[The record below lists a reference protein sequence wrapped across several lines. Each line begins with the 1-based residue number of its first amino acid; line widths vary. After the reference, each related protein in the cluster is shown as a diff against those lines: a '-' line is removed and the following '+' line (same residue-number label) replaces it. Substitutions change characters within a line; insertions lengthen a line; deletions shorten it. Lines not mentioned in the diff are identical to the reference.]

1 MNENFELENMRQQ
14 MALLKQKLEQ
24 QEIVNDSLI
33 RQSVKKNASFIN
45 NTHRLYFILDIIFIP
60 FTYLILCYFSH
71 LSIWIW
77 LYITCG
83 LIYDAWHRRRICRL
97 IDGRHLYE
105 QNLLEV
111 RKKVLKVKKY
121 ERTFNIISYPA
132 ITLWM
137 VLFFYNSYLAD
148 LHPSVIH
155 TIVAFII
162 AVAFCFGLCLYLDR
176 KMARHY
182 QDIIQQIE
190 DVTNSE
196 EQEEQEE

>member
-24 QEIVNDSLI
+24 QEIVNDSMI

-45 NTHRLYFILDIIFIP
+45 NTHRLYFILDIISIP

-132 ITLWM
+132 ITLWL
-137 VLFFYNSYLAD
+137 VLFFYNSYLTD

-155 TIVAFII
+155 TIVVFII
-162 AVAFCFGLCLYLDR
+162 AVAFCFGLGLYLDR

-196 EQEEQEE
+196 EQEET

>member
-24 QEIVNDSLI
+24 QEIVNDALI

-45 NTHRLYFILDIIFIP
+45 STHRLLFILDIICIP
-60 FTYLILCYFSH
+60 LSYLLFNYVTH
-71 LSIWIW
+71 QPIWIW

-83 LIYDAWHRRRICRL
+83 MIYDAWHRRRICRL

-111 RKKVLKVKKY
+111 RKKVLKIKKY

-132 ITLWM
+132 IALWLA
-137 VLFFYNSYLAD
+137 LFLYNECLLD
-148 LHPSVIH
+148 LHTSVVR
-155 TIVAFII
+155 TIITFIATI
-162 AVAFCFGLCLYLDR
+162 GLGLGFGLYFDR
-176 KMARHY
+176 KMARRY
-182 QDIIQQIE
+182 QEIIQQIE
-190 DVTNSE
+190 DVTG
-196 EQEEQEE
+196 

>member
-1 MNENFELENMRQQ
+1 MGKGLQKRQK
-14 MALLKQKLEQ
+14 M
-24 QEIVNDSLI
+24 
-33 RQSVKKNASFIN
+33 NASEKQFAQ
-45 NTHRLYFILDIIFIP
+45 TVKEHRSTIYTVCYMFSQDADEVEDLFQEVLVNLWKGFEGFEQRADIK
-60 FTYLILCYFSH
+60 T
-71 LSIWIW
+71 W

-137 VLFFYNSYLAD
+137 VLIFYNSYLTD

-155 TIVAFII
+155 TIIAFII
-162 AVAFCFGLCLYLDR
+162 AVAFCFGLCLYLDK